1 VTDGVRLTINIIY
14 TKLYEVIELILS
26 SRKEILMS
34 ESPTAHLT
42 PQAGLIP
49 AINAWEFYLNDQGR
63 SPNTV
68 KAFLS
73 DVRLLTQ
80 VLPPDRTLGAIT
92 TNDLNNFLHWLEH
105 ERSVPCSPKT
115 LARRV
120 TAIKSFF
127 RWLQNGGALL
137 VNPAEKVVQHSVL
150 SPIPEV
156 LTETEIDAV
165 LLAADRSRRA
175 TRPDARPYTLLSLLL
190 ATGIKKSECLGIH
203 LNHIDLQSPGEPYV
217 FIRYASPANRYKERK
232 LTLPEDWLP
241 AYEEYLTQYN
251 PVDRLFPW
259 SPRRLEYLLEDIGKE
274 AGLPKHLSFDMCR
287 WTCVLQDFLNNVEP
301 EKIRQKLGI
310 SKIQWREINLKL
322 RQLAGKDE

>member
-1 VTDGVRLTINIIY
+1 
-14 TKLYEVIELILS
+14 
-26 SRKEILMS
+26 MS
-34 ESPTAHLT
+34 ESSTIHLT
-42 PQAGLIP
+42 PQTGLIP

-63 SPNTV
+63 SLNTV

-80 VLPPDRTLGAIT
+80 ILPPDQTLGAIT
-92 TNDLNNFLHWLEH
+92 TADLNTFLHWLEH
-105 ERSVPCSPKT
+105 ERTVPCSPKT

-120 TAIKSFF
+120 TSIKSFF
-127 RWLQNGGALL
+127 RWLQKGGALI
-137 VNPAEKVVQHSVL
+137 VDPAEQVVQHSVL
-150 SPIPEV
+150 SPLPEV
-156 LTETEIDAV
+156 LTEAEIQAV

-175 TRPDARPYTLLSLLL
+175 AHPDARPYTLLALLL
-190 ATGIKKSECLGIH
+190 ATAIKKSECLGIH
-203 LNHIDLQSPGEPYV
+203 LNHIDMQSPAEPYV

-232 LTLPEDWLP
+232 LTLPAEWLP
-241 AYEEYLTQYN
+241 AYQEYLLQYN

-259 SPRRLEYLLEDIGKE
+259 SPRRLEYLLEDIGKD

-287 WTCVLQDFLNNVEP
+287 WTCVLQDYLNNVEP

-322 RQLAGKDE
+322 RQLAGNSE